1 MSVYLVGAGP
11 GAADLMTVRATRLLA
26 RADVVVHDRLVGPDV
41 LALIEPTALRVDV
54 GKSPGESI
62 TQSQINDLLAE
73 LAPRHDV
80 VVRLKGGDPFVFGRG
95 GEEALALSRR
105 GVAVEVVPGISSALS
120 APLLAGI
127 PVTHRGVSR
136 GVCVVTATTEN
147 GAALDFTGLAL
158 REVTLVVLMG
168 VAQRERISRELR
180 IGGLDPSTPVA
191 VVHGASLA
199 DEFVVRSQ
207 LRDLALLDV
216 SAPAVIVVGPVAGLD
231 LGLSEVMRDLV
242 TAR

>member
-41 LALIEPTALRVDV
+41 LALIAPTARRVDV

-73 LAPRHDV
+73 LAPHHDV

-95 GEEALALSRR
+95 GEEALALSQR
-105 GVAVEVVPGISSALS
+105 GLAVEVVPGVSSALA

-136 GVCVVTATTEN
+136 GVCVVTAMTEN
-147 GAALDFTGLAL
+147 GAPLDFTGLAL

-168 VAQRERISRELR
+168 VAQRGRISRELR

-191 VVHGASLA
+191 VVHGASLT

-207 LRDLALLDV
+207 LRDLAQLDV
-216 SAPAVIVVGPVAGLD
+216 SAPAVIVIGPVAGLD
-231 LGLSEVMRDLV
+231 LGLSEVMRELV
-242 TAR
+242 TTR

>member
-11 GAADLMTVRATRLLA
+11 GAADLMTVRATRVLA

-41 LALIEPTALRVDV
+41 LALIAPAALRVDV

-62 TQSQINDLLAE
+62 TQSRINDLLAQ
-73 LAPRHDV
+73 LASRHDV

-95 GEEALALSRR
+95 GEEALALSQR

-136 GVCVVTATTEN
+136 GVCVVTATTES
-147 GAALDFTGLAL
+147 GSPLDFTGFAL

-191 VVHGASLA
+191 VVHGASLD
-199 DEFVVRSQ
+199 DESVVRSQ

-231 LGLSEVMRDLV
+231 LGLSEVMRELV
-242 TAR
+242 TTR